1 MPPST
6 KRILFTLCGL
16 TLILVGLAFSLLPE
30 YTPSLVVVD
39 VQKGERTAK
48 ITDVFQMVTA
58 GPIEFRSIEVQVR
71 YPNRVRKN
79 ETAEVVAQITQRYM
93 QTNLDKGSAD
103 SPIRGDID
111 SLIWEISLKLNG
123 AAFDVS
129 PKDHTVSAGTS
140 LPANVYWTAL
150 PKGTGD
156 HSLLLDIKGII
167 PAENRW
173 HKPAFQHKV
182 VVNGKPANGLKSEY
196 KILLPLE
203 VVTKWGV
210 SQLWRDLIAGAIAGF
225 GFLLTVLQFRIKI
238 ERRTA

>member
-1 MPPST
+1 M
-6 KRILFTLCGL
+6 I
-16 TLILVGLAFSLLPE
+16 VGFALSFLPE
-30 YTPSLVVVD
+30 YTPSLIVVD

-48 ITDVFQMVTA
+48 ITDIFQMVAA

-71 YPNRVRKN
+71 YPRRVRKN
-79 ETAEVVAQITQRYM
+79 ETAKVVAQVTQRYM
-93 QTNLDKGSAD
+93 ETNLDKGSTA
-103 SPIRGDID
+103 SPITGDMD
-111 SLIWEISLKLNG
+111 NLIWEISLKING

-150 PKGTGD
+150 PKSTGD
-156 HSLLLDIKGII
+156 HFLLLDIEGII
-167 PAENRW
+167 PAEDQW

-182 VVNGKPANGLKSEY
+182 VVNGKPVNGRMSEY
-196 KILLPLE
+196 NIVLPLE

-210 SQLWRDLIAGAIAGF
+210 SQLWRDLIAGAIAAF
-225 GFLLTVLQFRIKI
+225 GFLLTMLQFRIKI